1 MRIRQLGRPALI
13 VAALALAILVSGASS
28 TASAQGEVTFTK
40 DVAPIL
46 YENCVSCHRPGEL
59 APMALRTYAEV
70 RPWARL
76 VKEQVVGRKM
86 PPFFSDARHGYF
98 KNDTRLMQSE
108 VDTIA
113 QWVDAGAPQ
122 GDPNLLPEVPTFT
135 DGWQLGEPDMIV
147 TFPLVE
153 VPATGDDYYPDL
165 TLTLD
170 LPEKRWI
177 RAIEVRPSN
186 RKVTHHQVIF
196 TSSGGGVQTASTESG
211 FFDVLAVWSV
221 GTNPHVFPEGMG
233 RWVYPDQ
240 QWTINAHYHPSGTAE
255 SDQTEAGLYFG
266 EGEMQKEVMAA
277 IAGSM
282 SFEIPPNTANHE
294 IRASYIIDQ
303 DISVLSFFPHMHVR
317 GQAMDLI
324 ANYPNGESQSLI
336 NVPEYDFDWQLF
348 YYPEKYVPLP
358 AGTRLDV
365 VANFDNSVANPD
377 NPDPDKAVGF
387 GLQTTDEMVFNV
399 FEFIADEGVS
409 PKPANDETRRDA
421 LLSSLP
427 TGSAFSVG
435 LPMMG
440 NAIPTAL
447 HLPKNGEGMWYIP
460 MQGQLLSIPAEN
472 LAWDDNAFNFDM
484 KLRLGP
490 IKSDFAVTGTV
501 DADGAIQ
508 GTFEVQ
514 GNGISP
520 FQGFDGTLAGAGN

>member
-1 MRIRQLGRPALI
+1 MMSCGRLGWTA
-13 VAALALAILVSGASS
+13 VVGAALALTTMMGNVD
-28 TASAQGEVTFTK
+28 TAVAAQDDVTFTH

-46 YENCVSCHRPGEL
+46 FKSCVSCHRPGEL
-59 APMALRTYAEV
+59 APMSLQTYAEV
-70 RPWARL
+70 RPWARGIRD
-76 VKEQVVGRKM
+76 KVVSGEM
-86 PPFFSDARHGYF
+86 PPFFSDAQIGYF
-98 KNDTRLMQSE
+98 KNDVRLSQAE
-108 VDTIA
+108 IDTITR
-113 QWVDAGAPQ
+113 WVDAGAPQ
-122 GDPNLLPEVPTFT
+122 GDPGDLPELPTFT
-135 DGWQLGEPDMIV
+135 EGWQNGEPDLIV
-147 TFPLVE
+147 TFPAVD

-165 TLTLD
+165 SLTLD
-170 LPEKRWI
+170 IPEKRWI

-196 TSSGGGVQTASTESG
+196 TSAGLLQGASTESG

-221 GTNPHVFPEGMG
+221 GTNPHVYPEGMG
-233 RWVYPDQ
+233 RWVYPGQ
-240 QWTINAHYHPSGTAE
+240 EWTINAHYHPSGTAE
-255 SDQTEAGLYFG
+255 TDQTLVGLYFG
-266 EGEMQKEVMAA
+266 EGEMKKEVMAA

-303 DISVLSFFPHMHVR
+303 DIRVLSFFPHMHVR
-317 GQAMDLI
+317 GRSMDLI

-348 YYPEKYVPLP
+348 YYPEKHVPLP
-358 AGTRLDV
+358 AGTRLDI
-365 VANFDNSVANPD
+365 VANFDNSVGNPD
-377 NPDPDKAVGF
+377 NPDPNKAVGF

-399 FEFIADEGVS
+399 FEFIADEGIS
-409 PKPANDETRRDA
+409 PTPATDETRRDA
-421 LLSSLP
+421 LLASLP

-440 NAIPTAL
+440 NALPTAL
-447 HLPKNGEGMWYIP
+447 HLPKSGEGMWYIP

-472 LAWDDNAFNFDM
+472 LAWDGDSYSFDM

-490 IKSDFAVTGTV
+490 IKSDFVVTGAV
-501 DADGAIQ
+501 GDDGAIE

-520 FQGFDGTLAGAGN
+520 FQGFEGTLAGADN

>member
-1 MRIRQLGRPALI
+1 MMASCQLGRAAVVGAALVLTTMVGGVGTA
-13 VAALALAILVSGASS
+13 VAA
-28 TASAQGEVTFTK
+28 QDDVTFTH

-46 YENCVSCHRPGEL
+46 YKSCVSCHRPGEL
-59 APMALRTYAEV
+59 APMSLQTYAEV
-70 RPWARL
+70 RPWARGI
-76 VKEQVVGRKM
+76 KEKVVSGEM
-86 PPFFSDARHGYF
+86 PPFFADAQHGYF
-98 KNDTRLMQSE
+98 KNDSRLLQDE
-108 VDTIA
+108 IDTITR
-113 QWVDAGAPQ
+113 WVDAGAPQ
-122 GDPNLLPEVPTFT
+122 GDPGDLPELPTFT
-135 DGWQLGEPDMIV
+135 DGWALGEPDMIV
-147 TFPLVE
+147 TLPTVD

-165 TLTLD
+165 SHTID

-196 TSSGGGVQTASTESG
+196 TSSGGAQGAGTESG

-221 GTNPHVFPEGMG
+221 GTNPNVFPEGMG
-233 RWVYPDQ
+233 RWVYPGQ
-240 QWTINAHYHPSGTAE
+240 QWTVNAHYHPSGTAE
-255 SDQTEAGLYFG
+255 SDQTVVGLYFG
-266 EGEMQKEVMAA
+266 KGEMKKEVMAA

-317 GQAMDLI
+317 GQSMDLI

-348 YYPEKYVPLP
+348 YYPEKHVPLP
-358 AGTRLDV
+358 AGTRLDI
-365 VANFDNSVANPD
+365 VAHFDNSVGNPD
-377 NPDPDKAVGF
+377 NPDPNKAVGF

-409 PKPANDETRRDA
+409 PTPASDETRRDA
-421 LLSSLP
+421 LLTSLP
-427 TGSAFSVG
+427 AGSAFSVG

-440 NAIPTAL
+440 NALPTAL

-460 MQGQLLSIPAEN
+460 MQGNLISIPAEN
-472 LAWDDNAFNFDM
+472 LAWDGNSYSFNM

-490 IKSDFAVTGTV
+490 ISSDFAVTGTV
-501 DADGAIQ
+501 GADGAIQ
-508 GTFEVQ
+508 GTFEVI
-514 GNGISP
+514 GDGISP
-520 FQGFDGTLAGAGN
+520 FQGFEGELAGAGN